1 MDLTWIERERKIKN
15 NSDFLPETLGRQK
28 EPFPSLERSH
38 LSRKEVIIGSVRG
51 NYACEEQNNLTGQT
65 ECLQPFISHLEG
77 TCKGIKDVCEC
88 ISL

>member
-51 NYACEEQNNLTGQT
+51 NSACEE
-65 ECLQPFISHLEG
+65 
-77 TCKGIKDVCEC
+77 
-88 ISL
+88 